1 MEGVNMLWI
10 ALFVIAMIIIIF
22 ILKKVVRVSLPD
34 SDRSRDY
41 RYKIQPVDQG
51 VLSQNNYLIKE
62 IFHYMEI
69 IIKILT
75 MKDIMPQ
82 DWKLFSISLNQ
93 NHNTVT
99 ILCMFGLDFLTTP
112 DYSQISQQFSH
123 YFKEE
128 AYKEN
133 VFFSYETIEEI
144 NGDSKIFFR
153 ELGKELSNVY
163 PNIEYILDLDAIEND
178 FVDEFSDSLSGFI
191 DGSDG
196 KDIALS
202 NRSTFE
208 QRCDYQV
215 MWY

>member
-1 MEGVNMLWI
+1 MLWI
-10 ALFVIAMIIIIF
+10 ALFFIAMIIIIF
-22 ILKKVVRVSLPD
+22 IFKNVRVSLSD
-34 SDRSRDY
+34 SDSSRDY
-41 RYKIQPVDQG
+41 RYEIQPVDQG

-82 DWKLFSISLNQ
+82 DWKSLSISLNE
-93 NHNTVT
+93 NHNTII

-128 AYKEN
+128 GYDEY

-144 NGDSKIFFR
+144 NSVTNFFR

-163 PNIEYILDLDAIEND
+163 PNIEYSLD
-178 FVDEFSDSLSGFI
+178 
-191 DGSDG
+191 DG
-196 KDIALS
+196 KDITLS

-208 QRCDYQV
+208 KRCDYQF
-215 MWY
+215 MWH